1 MAREIKKTEV
11 DRVDQLLGVA
21 IFVLIVIAVFCI
33 VVYSVGSLS
42 DTLRSIRRY
51 YMIRNAK
58 SLFG

>member
-42 DTLRSIRRY
+42 DMVFDFLY
-51 YMIRNAK
+51 PEKY
-58 SLFG
+58 

>member
-42 DTLRSIRRY
+42 DMVFDFLYSEEY
-51 YMIRNAK
+51 
-58 SLFG
+58 

>member
-1 MAREIKKTEV
+1 MAKENKKTEI

-42 DTLRSIRRY
+42 DMVFDFLY
-51 YMIRNAK
+51 PEKY
-58 SLFG
+58 

>member
-1 MAREIKKTEV
+1 MAKENKKTEV

-42 DTLRSIRRY
+42 DMVFDFLY
-51 YMIRNAK
+51 PEKY
-58 SLFG
+58 